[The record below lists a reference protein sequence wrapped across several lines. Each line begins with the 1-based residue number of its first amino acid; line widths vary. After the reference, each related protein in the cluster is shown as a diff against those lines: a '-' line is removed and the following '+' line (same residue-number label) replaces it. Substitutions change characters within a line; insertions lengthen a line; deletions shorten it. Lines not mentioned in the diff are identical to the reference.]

1 MPTAARRRLA
11 SYVESCAHL
20 EPRWRWVGEANL
32 HLTLRF
38 LGRLQGHQID
48 RLDRNLGSLH
58 HEPFELGLDRLGW
71 FGERS
76 AVASIH
82 LGVGSGKDDLT
93 RLQDEVQR
101 ACLEAGL
108 GLAEEHFRPHV
119 TLARAPGRARLPLPR
134 LPRPPDLGAWQV
146 TDFGLFE
153 SRLEAS
159 GVVYVRLA
167 EFGLGAAG

>member
-1 MPTAARRRLA
+1 MG
-11 SYVESCAHL
+11 
-20 EPRWRWVGEANL
+20 EPNL

-48 RLDRNLGSLH
+48 RLGRNLGSLR
-58 HEPFELGLDRLGW
+58 HEPFELGWGRLGW

-82 LGVGSGKDDLT
+82 LGLGSGKDDLT
-93 RLQDEVQR
+93 LLQDEVQR

-119 TLARAPGRARLPLPR
+119 TLARAPGRSRPALPR
-134 LPRPPDLGAWQV
+134 LPRPPDLGAWPV

-153 SRLEAS
+153 SRLEPS
-159 GVVYVRLA
+159 GAAYVRLA
-167 EFGLGAAG
+167 EFGLRSAD